1 MLSGDEASEDEDVK
15 APAEQSQTGSSA
27 VPPVQSRSFSKAHQ
41 VPITSDEALLI
52 AYRGLQVGSASAKL
66 MAGVDNKRAREEMS
80 NEVEAALRRASRAR
94 REEEKEKE
102 AQGGGATEDRLD
114 DEEVGISGI
123 SDKLDVTED
132 SEEEHGDQVPD
143 SCQAPLERPTS
154 PTSDEEP
161 IIESESEVL
170 ASFLRLNRFFR
181 NSPAEDV
188 EWLAARLQPEKVGVG
203 PIVVASAVGDAD
215 PSAASKAASQE
226 SNAAAGGAGPPPEGL
241 KLSIWKKL
249 QKGIVSQPVESPSST
264 GENSAKKLGRGL
276 TFVKAIQMAQRAAEP
291 PVDGDKPQ
299 LANRSAFEHRMIT
312 SIASQEIEEGP
323 VVPQLPDGKV
333 PALRFLVAGHAEWR
347 GARGGEVAL
356 GDALVDLT
364 LLIPGFTASPS
375 FMDAHAVSPVLFAS
389 VPIDVFMTRFGE
401 GLRQRADLAGALV
414 VASTKE
420 PARRKASEIAT
431 LSRYLRKH
439 PSFSKLPLE
448 ALQSVA
454 RAIRVRNL
462 ERCEVLALEGSK
474 LDEMFIPVTGAI
486 TAWRNMKLR
495 ALRRGAS
502 LPAESCLSEAQAS
515 QAQGVVKEA
524 LAEEERQKAVD
535 GQKSE
540 PESPSESGSP
550 RLFSGQ
556 EQGGMSEEKG
566 FISQSSH
573 QRGSVQGA
581 RGRQTSPQ
589 SPQSAPQSPEQLG
602 LKWPSRNTRRNEKAL
617 VCVDI
622 TEPDNVVR
630 AGEWSLISGRVCS
643 ATLFV
648 QIKGKAFFLPRTEY
662 VRHVTS
668 HRVDDAPLEATLFL
682 ASMLP
687 VPYRLFRDEWWLQET
702 ALARSYTLRLLP
714 PALRGSALMQGRLK
728 TLEPKEWLCQEA
740 DGLQSCF
747 LLLKGSLEL
756 ELPRHSAEGSGARMT
771 APTGDDSLAGRVLK
785 PGAVLGEWVAAQ
797 GLPPDERWGLS
808 ALALEPCQL
817 FEIRQSSFKAAFRS
831 ELALMTANPPTVPV
845 LQIEEALWSPPGQR
859 SLQQL
864 RLLASVLERNDGFA
878 RLDSY
883 VRLDL
888 CQWLSHREMQV
899 GEAVGVLAFTSCAI
913 LSGEIGIYGLRSSA
927 EVLVLRLPAWT
938 FIGDEAN
945 IHGDGIL
952 RATAVTSLLC
962 LDRGRLPQAKTGPGA
977 DKASHAANERSRAVQ
992 ALRLKAPESRT
1003 AEEVAL
1009 LSKLVRG
1016 NPFYAQLE
1024 DSVREGVCRSM
1035 TYMEF
1040 QPKSNI
1046 IRQGDVADV
1055 CYILLKGVAGIWVE
1069 PKSAEDG
1076 DGTEAKGKGTKPTLK
1091 QAVTMTKKTLKM
1103 GVMKTIGL
1111 RHKLLENGQNPNSY
1125 DEIMLQAQQE
1135 SAERPEDER
1144 PQLEIDQETG
1154 GPVGATFIKVLA
1166 EGACFGEAGL
1176 LHGARRNACIMA
1188 RDHCM
1193 LGAIS
1198 KAVFEQILRAAF
1210 LAQEQQRI
1218 DFIRRHLPKT
1228 QNGTDHAQALGGFFS
1243 PTEGC
1248 RGSVLCTTGKAC
1260 DRLIM
1265 VREGSCKVY
1274 WKRDG
1279 HPQEVGEVVVGQLI
1293 GLASLVLGLEVEPY
1307 TVVCA
1312 TPQVKILKMEAADAR
1327 NRISG
1332 ELKEALVNFERLRLE
1347 RLDSRVKFLT
1357 SAYSTKAQ
1365 KVRRSSDFDPAKGLW
1380 EDLPEASEAP
1390 QWLESSF
1397 LVHKRDALLNNKG
1410 GKMALLNRFFEDK
1423 QNTYHVRRS
1432 AQAAFEDEHGALSG
1446 DAVEGSAPRSLSP
1459 PRARSLS
1466 PGKTG
1471 QEQSVAVSHVTSP
1484 RRHKLQKLMDLQ
1496 LQDYLDMSASA
1507 TKTSSSRLTLQ
1518 TPREREVQQEKL
1530 REQKHRRQIANKQT
1544 ELQKEVGLEHMLTQ
1558 VGAGKQRDA
1567 ETHGG
1572 FYIPGTA
1579 GPSQHTPQV
1588 LPPVWLPSD
1597 PPQAVMR
1604 CGRPPITP
1612 RPPSGRPRSR
1622 ERPRTPRN
1630 RPPTPTTA
1638 PQRILATPKTPPAR
1652 KIATGTLPSK
1662 PGDDEEDSYEL
1673 LLCRPLTP
1681 SSPLLRKPN
1690 SASTPGRTRPRAPC
1704 SPAANQGV
1712 AEEPAAVP
1720 EQRTISRRKSL
1731 DVSMEE
1737 MVEDPP
1743 DHDEINAHMQ
1753 VYFRGRGEDSEDFTS
1768 FMRSD
1773 RPITMNPQLLLQAEL
1788 ERCLDVAPT
1797 NWVRRVTAADGDAP
1811 VTSISLSP
1819 AHFVLQASTSNKQSA
1834 ASRTPR
1840 RDMDKEIPRISD
1852 AARVAVLDS
1861 LKDRPRTAPE
1871 IIQVISLVPV
1881 HQAGAGDSLE
1891 TTLRPGAVWPNPAAT
1906 LRSAVPEQRRS
1917 RRILPGA
1924 IGMGR
1929 PKKGFTSRSGAAL
1942 TAGAL
1947 PSRGSDVDT
1956 TQRIASDRVAA
1967 PVAVKLSSRTQNR
1980 SFGLVGT
1987 YAQPVAARAIQHDGS
2002 AWQARKASEDRWQRQ
2017 QQLLQESEIIA
2028 ARRLAGRG

>member
-1 MLSGDEASEDEDVK
+1 
-15 APAEQSQTGSSA
+15 
-27 VPPVQSRSFSKAHQ
+27 
-41 VPITSDEALLI
+41 
-52 AYRGLQVGSASAKL
+52 
-66 MAGVDNKRAREEMS
+66 MS
-80 NEVEAALRRASRAR
+80 NEVKAALRRASRAR

-132 SEEEHGDQVPD
+132 SEEQHCDQVPD

-215 PSAASKAASQE
+215 PSAASKADSQE

-389 VPIDVFMTRFGE
+389 VPVDVFMTRFGE

-439 PSFSKLPLE
+439 PSFSKLPLD

-495 ALRRGAS
+495 AQRRGAS
-502 LPAESCLSEAQAS
+502 LPAESCLSAAQAS

-589 SPQSAPQSPEQLG
+589 SAPQSPEQLG
-602 LKWPSRNTRRNEKAL
+602 LKWPSRNTRKNEKVL
-617 VCVDI
+617 VCIDI

-756 ELPRHSAEGSGARMT
+756 ELPGHSAEGSGARMT

-1332 ELKEALVNFERLRLE
+1332 ELKEALVNFERLRLFVAV
-1347 RLDSRVKFLT
+1347 SRVKFLT
-1357 SAYSTKAQ
+1357 SAYSTNAQ

-1423 QNTYHVRRS
+1423 QNTYHVRQS

-1484 RRHKLQKLMDLQ
+1484 RRLKLQKLMDLQ

-1558 VGAGKQRDA
+1558 VGAGKQRARHSAMLRSMADSIFLALLSPPEMSQGVQLEFLVLPSAFCCDEMWALHPVWKSRAA
-1567 ETHGG
+1567 EVYFQATANHPAPTLGETKKS
-1572 FYIPGTA
+1572 GTA
-1579 GPSQHTPQV
+1579 AHSQEPLRKQQGPFASCTLLHE
-1588 LPPVWLPSD
+1588 LLF
-1597 PPQAVMR
+1597 
-1604 CGRPPITP
+1604 
-1612 RPPSGRPRSR
+1612 
-1622 ERPRTPRN
+1622 ERGKPDFETCDRN
-1630 RPPTPTTA
+1630 GKM
-1638 PQRILATPKTPPAR
+1638 RILATPKTPPASLMQR
-1652 KIATGTLPSK
+1652 RWHRLGKVVEVPLHATDAVLSIAQEAQQRFNAGSDK
-1662 PGDDEEDSYEL
+1662 AERAFV
-1673 LLCRPLTP
+1673 RPYADAMP
-1681 SSPLLRKPN
+1681 H
-1690 SASTPGRTRPRAPC
+1690 TPGATLHALHT
-1704 SPAANQGV
+1704 
-1712 AEEPAAVP
+1712 AVLLSSVIP
-1720 EQRTISRRKSL
+1720 LRSRQPFLNNGPSHGGSRLKLRFRRDRL

-1753 VYFRGRGEDSEDFTS
+1753 VYFRGRGEDSEASSFLALAFEQYLEFEVTWLLMLSVFACRYFAIARTS
-1768 FMRSD
+1768 
-1773 RPITMNPQLLLQAEL
+1773 
-1788 ERCLDVAPT
+1788 
-1797 NWVRRVTAADGDAP
+1797 
-1811 VTSISLSP
+1811 
-1819 AHFVLQASTSNKQSA
+1819 
-1834 ASRTPR
+1834 
-1840 RDMDKEIPRISD
+1840 
-1852 AARVAVLDS
+1852 
-1861 LKDRPRTAPE
+1861 
-1871 IIQVISLVPV
+1871 
-1881 HQAGAGDSLE
+1881 QAGPTCAFHTFSFH
-1891 TTLRPGAVWPNPAAT
+1891 V
-1906 LRSAVPEQRRS
+1906 
-1917 RRILPGA
+1917 
-1924 IGMGR
+1924 
-1929 PKKGFTSRSGAAL
+1929 L
-1942 TAGAL
+1942 TA
-1947 PSRGSDVDT
+1947 
-1956 TQRIASDRVAA
+1956 
-1967 PVAVKLSSRTQNR
+1967 
-1980 SFGLVGT
+1980 
-1987 YAQPVAARAIQHDGS
+1987 
-2002 AWQARKASEDRWQRQ
+2002 
-2017 QQLLQESEIIA
+2017 
-2028 ARRLAGRG
+2028 